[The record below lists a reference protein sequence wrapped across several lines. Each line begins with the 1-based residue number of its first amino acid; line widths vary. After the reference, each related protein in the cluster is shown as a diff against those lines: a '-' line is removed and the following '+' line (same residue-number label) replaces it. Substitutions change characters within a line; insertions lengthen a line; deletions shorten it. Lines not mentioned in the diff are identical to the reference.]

1 MDNLALKKFAQ
12 FLKQSREERE
22 IPIEQISKRTK
33 IDIKYLKAL
42 EEGDF
47 SVMPE
52 VYIRAFLKSI
62 AETIGINPDQILT
75 KYEIAKKGDSEID
88 EDSIEKSEAQLKIT
102 KEKKLEFVSANLF
115 DERKLSAN
123 KSVYIKYL
131 FIIIPILLIVLI
143 TAYLLFF
150 SGGETVIV
158 KETSF
163 DEVLST
169 ESERYKLTNEDSTLA
184 FYSEDSLNL
193 VLTAKDTVWIRALI
207 DDVEQTEFFLRPAEK
222 KRLIANTNYK
232 LLIGNIPGIEFSLNN
247 KDISL
252 DSSMTVVGKVLI
264 DREGIRLLKF
274 SGRDETD

>member
-1 MDNLALKKFAQ
+1 MDNLALQKFAQ

-62 AETIGINPDQILT
+62 AETIGLNPDQILT

-169 ESERYKLTNEDSTLA
+169 ESERYKLTNEESTLA

-252 DSSMTVVGKVLI
+252 DSSMTVVGNVLI

>member
-1 MDNLALKKFAQ
+1 MDNLALQKFAQ

-88 EDSIEKSEAQLKIT
+88 EDSIEKSEAKLKIT

-169 ESERYKLTNEDSTLA
+169 ESERYKLTNEESTLA

-207 DDVEQTEFFLRPAEK
+207 DDVKQTEFFLRPAEK

-252 DSSMTVVGKVLI
+252 DSSMTVVGNVLI

>member
-1 MDNLALKKFAQ
+1 MDNLALQKFAQ

-252 DSSMTVVGKVLI
+252 DSSMTVVGNVLI

>member
-1 MDNLALKKFAQ
+1 MDNLALQKFAQ

-62 AETIGINPDQILT
+62 AETIGLNPDQILT

-88 EDSIEKSEAQLKIT
+88 EDSIEKSEAKLKIT

-169 ESERYKLTNEDSTLA
+169 ESERYKLTNEESTLA

-252 DSSMTVVGKVLI
+252 DSSMTVVGNVLI